1 METYDGPAWRLIS
14 TLCREL
20 ATRNLA
26 NRSMRIQDSYVG
38 AFPIPRCIKKKSS
51 LCVVSLP
58 MNDEVRAVQRT
69 RTRTR
74 LPAHAHAHTHAYA
87 HLQLVQADRAF

>member
-1 METYDGPAWRLIS
+1 MVPRRIIS
-14 TLCREL
+14 TLCCES

-26 NRSMRIQDSYVG
+26 NRSIRIQDLYVG
-38 AFPIPRCIKKKSS
+38 AFPIPRCIKKKSI

-69 RTRTR
+69 CTRTR